1 MSQSLTWHERLRGHG
16 CPFCGPQP
24 EVNDYKFKIAS
35 LRISTLYL
43 FRDQRFRG
51 YCLLVF
57 DPYHATSLAQLPQ
70 HEYDAFM
77 LDLKQAGQALQRALH
92 PDHMNY
98 ECLGNSGPHLHWH
111 VIPRYQNDPRWGQ
124 PVWEGWQRNEF
135 NVNRVV
141 IGDQQ
146 YQDLITS
153 IRSCLHD
160 TDG

>member
-1 MSQSLTWHERLRGHG
+1 MPQSLTWDERLQGLD

-24 EVNDYKFKIAS
+24 EVNDYKFKVAS

-43 FRDQRFRG
+43 FRDQHFRG

-77 LDLKQAGQALQRALH
+77 LDLKQAGQTLQRVLH

-98 ECLGNSGPHLHWH
+98 ECLGNSSPHLHWH
-111 VIPRYQNDPRWGQ
+111 VIPRYQNDPRWGR

-135 NVNRVV
+135 NINRVV

-146 YQDLITS
+146 YQDLVTS
-153 IRSCLHD
+153 IQMCLHE
-160 TDG
+160 TEG